1 MAFIRAGRLG
11 IPFLR
16 HPVHYLI
23 KKGILSIELGK
34 SAFITAK
41 RRCMFVM
48 NKNWI
53 SAAAGTIVA
62 GVGLGYMYARHIEP
76 AKLVTK
82 SYTLTS
88 ERLPKSF
95 HGLKI
100 VQFSDLHLGYHYSIR
115 KLRRLVRHIQE
126 QQADVIV
133 FTGDFADRP
142 IRLKWKQEI
151 VDCLTTLQAPFGKYW
166 IYGNHD
172 YRDESEAIV
181 AKYMEAGGFTALH
194 NTATFLKRGQEHIVL
209 AGIDDVIRST
219 PNLHAA
225 TRHSD
230 EDSFTILLAH
240 EPDLAE
246 NIRHLPVDVQLSGHS
261 HGGQVRIPFYGE
273 VIVPPYGR
281 RYVDSHYEIG
291 SRPLQVFVSRGVGTT
306 RMPIRFACPP
316 EISILTLQH
325 GPKHVELK

>member
-1 MAFIRAGRLG
+1 M
-11 IPFLR
+11 
-16 HPVHYLI
+16 
-23 KKGILSIELGK
+23 KKTL
-34 SAFITAK
+34 
-41 RRCMFVM
+41 
-48 NKNWI
+48 I
-53 SAAAGTIVA
+53 SAAAGTIAA
-62 GVGLGYMYARHIEP
+62 GAGIGYAYARYIEP

-82 SYTLTS
+82 SYTLSS
-88 ERLPKSF
+88 ERLPKAF

-100 VQFSDLHLGYHYSIR
+100 IQFSDLHLGYHYSIK
-115 KLRRLVRHIQE
+115 KLRRLVHHIQA

-142 IRLKWKQEI
+142 IKLKWKQEI
-151 VDCLTTLQAPFGKYW
+151 VDCLTTLDAPFGKYW

-172 YRDESEAIV
+172 YRDESEEIV
-181 AKYMEAGGFTALH
+181 ARYMKAGGFTPLH
-194 NTATFLKRGQEHIVL
+194 NTATLLKREQEHIVL

-225 TRHSD
+225 TESSS

-246 NIRHLPVDVQLSGHS
+246 NVKHLPVDVQLSGHS

-281 RYVDSHYEIG
+281 RYVDSHYEVG
-291 SRPLQVFVSRGVGTT
+291 HRPLHVFVSRGVGTT

-316 EISILTLQH
+316 EITILTLQR
-325 GPKHVELK
+325 GQNHVEID

>member
-1 MAFIRAGRLG
+1 
-11 IPFLR
+11 
-16 HPVHYLI
+16 
-23 KKGILSIELGK
+23 
-34 SAFITAK
+34 
-41 RRCMFVM
+41 M

-53 SAAAGTIVA
+53 SAAAGTIITGA
-62 GVGLGYMYARHIEP
+62 GLGYIYARHIEP

-126 QQADVIV
+126 QKADVIV

-246 NIRHLPVDVQLSGHS
+246 NVRHLPVDVQLSGHS

-291 SRPLQVFVSRGVGTT
+291 SRPLHVFVSRGVGTT

-325 GPKHVELK
+325 GPKQVELKK

>member
-1 MAFIRAGRLG
+1 MKNNN
-11 IPFLR
+11 
-16 HPVHYLI
+16 
-23 KKGILSIELGK
+23 KKWL
-34 SAFITAK
+34 
-41 RRCMFVM
+41 
-48 NKNWI
+48 
-53 SAAAGTIVA
+53 SAAAGTLLA
-62 GVGLGYMYARHIEP
+62 GAGLGLTYARYIEP

-82 SYTLTS
+82 SYTLTN
-88 ERLPKSF
+88 ERLPKEFS
-95 HGLKI
+95 GLKI

-126 QQADVIV
+126 QQADLIV

-151 VDCLTTLQAPFGKYW
+151 VDCLTDLHAPLGKYW
-166 IYGNHD
+166 IFGNHD

-181 AKYMEAGGFTALH
+181 AKYMKAGGFTALH
-194 NTATFLKRGQEHIVL
+194 NTATLLKREQKHIIL

-225 TRHSD
+225 TQHSND
-230 EDSFTILLAH
+230 DLFTILLAH
-240 EPDLAE
+240 EPDLAD
-246 NIRHLPVDVQLSGHS
+246 NVKHLPVDVQLSGHS

-281 RYVDSHYEIG
+281 RYPNRYYEIG
-291 SRPLQVFVSRGVGTT
+291 SRPLHVFVSRGVGTT

-316 EISILTLQH
+316 EISVLTLKH
-325 GPKHVELK
+325 GQQNVEKL